1 MDNKDR
7 VFSVTNRSASR
18 VHYELPEIGIKARVF
33 EPGETKR
40 NIKYAEL
47 EALTYI
53 PGGMEL
59 IKEYLQVKD
68 ESVREELV
76 GDVEPEY
83 HMDNEAVKKLI
94 LEGSMDE
101 WLDALDFAPDGV
113 IDLIKEFSAELPLTD
128 TRKMQAFQEKKG
140 VNLANMIQLRQEEI
154 REERES
160 AAATATDRRVAP
172 ASEAPKEEAPSK
184 RRTTGSKYKVVKK
197 GTTE

>member
-18 VHYELPEIGIKARVF
+18 VHYELPEIGVKARMF

-40 NIKYAEL
+40 NIRYAEL

-59 IKEYLQVKD
+59 IKEYLQITD
-68 ESVREELV
+68 ETAREELI

-83 HMDNEAVKKLI
+83 HMNNEQIKNLI
-94 LEGSMDE
+94 LNGSMDE

-140 VNLANMIQLRQEEI
+140 INLANMIQLRQEEK
-154 REERES
+154 REEQES
-160 AAATATDRRVAP
+160 AAAGAAERRTAA
-172 ASEAPKEEAPSK
+172 AEAPKEEAAPQ

-197 GTTE
+197 GTAE